1 MTRID
6 DPWVHHE
13 PTQKVL
19 RMLTDA
25 GHQAYFVGGCVR
37 NALMGLP
44 ANDIDIATDAAP
56 EKVMALA
63 EAAGLH
69 AVGTGV
75 EHGTVTVISNHMP
88 HEVTTFR
95 RDVETDGRRA
105 VVAFSKDIDDDA
117 RRRDFTMNALYADSR
132 GRVVDPLSGLGD
144 LRTRRIRF
152 VDDATLRIK
161 EDYLRTLRFF
171 RFHAWYGDPDTGMD
185 AEALAAIAENLDGLE
200 GLSKERVGAEVK
212 KLLAAPDPAPSVG
225 AMAQTGVLSRIL
237 PGADMTYLA
246 PLVHIENG
254 QMPDVMRRL
263 AVLGGDDPALRFRLS
278 RDEKKQLQILSL
290 EIGNPT
296 TAQELAYRHG
306 ADMARDIEMLR
317 AAVFERALPDSLA
330 KDLDLGAT
338 AVFPVTAA
346 DLMPD
351 LQGPALGARLKELE
365 KTWINSG
372 FSLGRDQLLNA

>member
-25 GHQAYFVGGCVR
+25 GYQAYFVGGCVR

-44 ANDIDIATDAAP
+44 ANDIDIATDALP

-69 AVGTGV
+69 AIGTGV

-105 VVAFSKDIDDDA
+105 VVAFAKDINDDA
-117 RRRDFTMNALYADSR
+117 HRRDFTMNALYADSV
-132 GRVVDPLSGLGD
+132 GRVVDPMSGLGD
-144 LRTRRIRF
+144 LRARRIRF

-185 AEALAAIAENLDGLE
+185 AEAMAAIAENLGGLE
-200 GLSKERVGAEVK
+200 GLSKERVGAEIK

-254 QMPDVMRRL
+254 QKPDAMRRL
-263 AVLGGDDPALRFRLS
+263 AVLGGDDPAARFRLS
-278 RDEKKQLQILSL
+278 RDEKKQLQILST

-296 TAQELAYRHG
+296 TVQELAYRHG
-306 ADMARDIEMLR
+306 ADMAWDIEMLR
-317 AAVFERALPDSLA
+317 AAIFERALPDSLA
-330 KDLDLGAT
+330 KDLDLGAS

-365 KTWINSG
+365 QTWINSG
-372 FSLGRDQLLNA
+372 FSLSREQLLGA

>member
-25 GHQAYFVGGCVR
+25 GYQAYFVGGCVR

-44 ANDIDIATDAAP
+44 ANDIDIATDALP

-69 AVGTGV
+69 AIGTGV

-105 VVAFSKDIDDDA
+105 VVVFSKDINDDA
-117 RRRDFTMNALYADSR
+117 HRRDFTMNALYADSV

-144 LRTRRIRF
+144 LRARRIRF

-171 RFHAWYGDPDTGMD
+171 RFHAWYGDPDAGMD
-185 AEALAAIAENLDGLE
+185 AEAMAAIAENLDGLE
-200 GLSKERVGAEVK
+200 GLSKERVGAEIK

-225 AMAQTGVLSRIL
+225 AMAQTCVLSRIL

-254 QMPDVMRRL
+254 QKPAAMRRL
-263 AVLGGDDPALRFRLS
+263 AVLGGDDPAARFRLS
-278 RDEKKQLQILSL
+278 RDEKKQLQILST
-290 EIGNPT
+290 EIGNPKT
-296 TAQELAYRHG
+296 VQELAYRHG

-330 KDLDLGAT
+330 KDLDLGAS

-365 KTWINSG
+365 QTWINSG
-372 FSLGRDQLLNA
+372 FSLSREQLLGA

>member
-1 MTRID
+1 MTCID
-6 DPWVHHE
+6 DPWVHHG

-37 NALMGLP
+37 NTLMGLP
-44 ANDIDIATDAAP
+44 ANDIDIATDALP

-69 AVGTGV
+69 AIGTGV

-105 VVAFSKDIDDDA
+105 VVAFAKDINDDA
-117 RRRDFTMNALYADSR
+117 HRRDFTMNALYADSV
-132 GRVVDPLSGLGD
+132 GRVVDPMSGLGD
-144 LRTRRIRF
+144 LRARRIRF

-185 AEALAAIAENLDGLE
+185 AEAMAAIAENLGGLE
-200 GLSKERVGAEVK
+200 GLSKERVGAEIK

-254 QMPDVMRRL
+254 QKPDAMRRL
-263 AVLGGDDPALRFRLS
+263 AVLGGDDPAARFRLS
-278 RDEKKQLQILSL
+278 RDEKKQLQILST

-296 TAQELAYRHG
+296 TVQELAYRHG
-306 ADMARDIEMLR
+306 ADMAWDIEMLR
-317 AAVFERALPDSLA
+317 AAIFERALPDSLA
-330 KDLDLGAT
+330 KDLDLGAS

-365 KTWINSG
+365 QTWINSG
-372 FSLGRDQLLNA
+372 FSLSREQLLGA